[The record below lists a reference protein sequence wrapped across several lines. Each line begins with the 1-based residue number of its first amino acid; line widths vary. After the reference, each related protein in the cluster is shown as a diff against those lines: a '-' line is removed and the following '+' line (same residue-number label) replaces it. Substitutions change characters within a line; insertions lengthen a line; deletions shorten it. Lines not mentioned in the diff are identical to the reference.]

1 MRSSSQKKNSI
12 ISTIPSKVRRIA
24 GTATR
29 TVAINSSKFS
39 LPFSRWLRLMM
50 GEAFAIIGKQ
60 IFDSQSRKELVAN
73 IQSLRHRKFTVPVD
87 FASSGFVG
95 TSNQFL
101 YIQCGYAKPAHFCT
115 KVSHEY
121 SSFRLLNCVYTL
133 DYTLYCVKNQPFSEK
148 NPKLSKFFL
157 DFRFWWMYN
166 SE

>member
-1 MRSSSQKKNSI
+1 MYHATVFGPCSEVNTKCGRDVSSSSF
-12 ISTIPSKVRRIA
+12 STRCSKALNLFLETHMVIPPFLRR
-24 GTATR
+24 
-29 TVAINSSKFS
+29 
-39 LPFSRWLRLMM
+39 LRLMM

-148 NPKLSKFFL
+148 KF
-157 DFRFWWMYN
+157 RN
-166 SE
+166 